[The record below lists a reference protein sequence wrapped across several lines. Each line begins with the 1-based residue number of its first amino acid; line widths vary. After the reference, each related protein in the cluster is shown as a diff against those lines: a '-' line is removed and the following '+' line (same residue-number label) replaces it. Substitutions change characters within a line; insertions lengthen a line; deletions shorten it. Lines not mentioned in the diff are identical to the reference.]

1 MPHIL
6 VTNDDG
12 IESPGLRALVDALDG
27 LGTVS
32 VVAPHQERSGT
43 AQAITLRRPLYC
55 RKAAEREWMVEG
67 TPTDAVILALN
78 QLLAE
83 PPDVVLSGINLGGN
97 MGENVF
103 YSGTLGAATE
113 AAVNHIP
120 AAAISLAWRRPDA
133 NAPKNPQVGAPEKEV
148 GTPGTQPAANAPENP
163 RVGAGR
169 EYDFAAAAR
178 VARGIA
184 EILLEKKVPAG
195 LVLNVNVPYPWAGPP
210 WRVRFTRQSQ
220 RLTRNLIERHA
231 ASDGRVYYYLN
242 EQRITEPLEPDT
254 DYAAVLA
261 GDASVTPLVVDRTH
275 APSLN
280 HLSYLAERLESLAR

>member
-27 LGTVS
+27 LGAVS

-55 RKAAEREWMVEG
+55 RKVAEREWMVEG

-78 QLLAE
+78 QLLDE

-103 YSGTLGAATE
+103 YSGTVGAAME

-120 AAAISLAWRRPDA
+120 AAALSLAWRGPRPGEKSRV
-133 NAPKNPQVGAPEKEV
+133 NSKAPKNPHG
-148 GTPGTQPAANAPENP
+148 
-163 RVGAGR
+163 GAGR
-169 EYDFAAAAR
+169 EYDFTAAAR
-178 VARGIA
+178 IARGIA
-184 EILLEKKVPAG
+184 EILLEKKVAAG
-195 LVLNVNVPYPWAGPP
+195 LVLNVNIPHPWAGPP

-280 HLSYLAERLESLAR
+280 HLSYLAERLESLTR